1 MRRLYYRD
9 EQWLIY
15 TRDAEGM
22 TRELLL
28 EATRCHDERMV
39 SQGVEHLHGWGDD
52 AVEWYGWTKDSAV
65 AVGFPVDPIPGDD
78 GGEKRCKSP
87 LLRQNSAAENG
98 G

>member
-52 AVEWYGWTKDSAV
+52 AVEWYGWTKDSAI
-65 AVGFPVDPIPGDD
+65 AVGFPVDLQETDMTTDEASVPATSMD
-78 GGEKRCKSP
+78 
-87 LLRQNSAAENG
+87 A
-98 G
+98 